1 MIKIISWNSQGCST
15 SKSYNQIKDTLN
27 IYKPDISLLLET
39 NIQKSNKINNLPN
52 HYSTCGSKKEARGKG
67 ILVINN
73 SNQLNLN
80 NIEELEPGRIIKFSI
95 SIKNVNLNV
104 ISIYAPASFERR
116 RNWFSN
122 NISLDELVNADIVIG
137 DFNINKY
144 SKIKIKDNSIHKK
157 DFIENLNLEELMEEA
172 GLTELI
178 SQNGIEFSFQKR
190 LIDRVFVSNKIIQLK
205 HSFKIIE
212 KINKSDHNI
221 LNLEIEIPNF
231 TKMIFKNQWKMNS
244 LVIKQNKSIVK
255 LGKIIDHFSNPH
267 DSNII
272 NSWLSLK
279 KKVKKECILIE
290 NNIINK
296 RKKLIKVLAYNH
308 SKSINENE
316 KKEIANSISILQKE
330 EKKDLMT
337 KSSID
342 YINNKEIASN
352 LLTFLLK
359 KKSNN
364 TIITQIR
371 NPINKQLESNEKEIR
386 ECFKEYYEKLF
397 EKKNCNEISH
407 NELLKSWCPLINS
420 QSLKELEKEIS
431 EDEIK
436 LAIEKIN
443 EGKAPGEDGITS
455 TFYKTHLFKLLPI
468 LIQLFNYFLNHD
480 IPQVFKNGVLVSI
493 YKGKGD
499 ILDLTNRRP
508 ITLLNVD
515 YKIFSK
521 IINNRILKIIP
532 YIISNYQNGFIP
544 GRILHS
550 NIISLDLAIK
560 KCNNNNN
567 NKETIFT
574 FYDFEKAFDSISH
587 ESVIRTF
594 KHLNFPPKIIN
605 TIKNMLSDSR
615 IKVLVNGEMS
625 EPFITQRGTKQGDP
639 ISPTLFAIVCEC
651 MSAAIRSDK
660 RIEGIEL
667 NQNNNLKLM
676 QFADDTV
683 TIAKNSQE
691 EKLIN
696 ELILKFCE
704 STSAKINAD
713 KCVCISINKNKETIY
728 RKMDENGEER
738 YLGFNFSIKGISSK
752 VEYIIDRIENLSKS
766 YSKISSTFKG
776 RLAILK
782 SYLLSQLTFHLYINE
797 INNLNKLETICANMI
812 FNGNDKWKMSKK
824 RCRKE
829 YAMGGLEL
837 WDMELRSLSQKAWIY
852 EWYLRDKDSV
862 NCSPFMNCWKSES
875 LVNQSSFHKIC
886 WSAWL
891 NLHTINQRN
900 NIDYNNTQ
908 PYFNYKTKLKII
920 YKTMLDNNNPKWN
933 IHEPTLGQIKLQ
945 NSLNNAILPFREA
958 RKIMVIKGR
967 DLIWRYLLKALPKYF
982 GEKCNSCGEMETS
995 EHIFFTCK
1003 NIQSICSQIYFTITK
1018 ESNNTNYGT
1027 WSELLL
1033 KRLYDKFQAN
1043 LIGSLMDLIWHRRN
1057 KLKFDNEEP
1066 LITLDLVVYKL
1077 YNARD
1082 AEWEKNLIVI
1092 NHLLRIES
1100 KNNNL
1105 DFTFKIMKK
1114 LEKFNNIWN
1123 SKLMKMHIP
1132 DHLKKYCSFNTN

>member
-272 NSWLSLK
+272 NS
-279 KKVKKECILIE
+279 C
-290 NNIINK
+290 
-296 RKKLIKVLAYNH
+296 
-308 SKSINENE
+308 
-316 KKEIANSISILQKE
+316 
-330 EKKDLMT
+330 
-337 KSSID
+337 
-342 YINNKEIASN
+342 
-352 LLTFLLK
+352 
-359 KKSNN
+359 NN

-704 STSAKINAD
+704 STSAKINED

-1043 LIGSLMDLIWHRRN
+1043 LIGSLTDLIWHRRN

-1082 AEWEKNLIVI
+1082 AEWEKNPIVI